1 MVSRTLAARGQR
13 LQLTHYLDRAIL
25 LLRPDGGET
34 DLLPLLCA
42 LSLTLNVPLE
52 ERIAALHDVA
62 ASLAAP
68 GNPGNESVVDL
79 AALQR
84 LIAGLVATAQV
95 PAEALVVPDKD
106 KGRYP
111 FQSYRVATVE
121 ELAARA
127 VKELDEAAAKAK
139 PPAPPL
145 EIGPRGLSPEELTTV
160 LATKALC
167 AWGECYQ
174 GR

>member
-1 MVSRTLAARGQR
+1 LF
-13 LQLTHYLDRAIL
+13 
-25 LLRPDGGET
+25 LRPDGGEI

-42 LSLTLNVPLE
+42 LSLTLNLPLE
-52 ERIAALHDVA
+52 ERVAALHDIA
-62 ASLAAP
+62 ASLDAK
-68 GNPGNESVVDL
+68 NVVDL
-79 AALQR
+79 EALQR

-95 PAEALVVPDKD
+95 PAEVLVVPDKD

-127 VKELDEAAAKAK
+127 AKELEEAAAKAK
-139 PPAPPL
+139 PPVPPV
-145 EIGPRGLSPEELTTV
+145 EIGPRGLTPEELTTV